1 MKSKLREDVRQ
12 RLDAAE
18 ADKVAA
24 EERAKVAEEE
34 LLLLEEHIEVI
45 KEKIGRARKAC
56 LLPDQSQLQ
65 SAALKIEAGAMAA
78 AAAALPVGGNK
89 KKKRK
94 TAEAAARVAA
104 STGKALYEMLGKTG
118 EAYSQD
124 IIELGLTL
132 MAAQLTAPQA
142 VAVMRAFVRAE
153 YPEKK
158 EGADYRI
165 PNSSR
170 FREWRRYLEPICH
183 YIGVSVLKLAVRSH
197 LLNDATT
204 KKSRPCLSILLS
216 LRTQRRGRRGGY
228 CACAFEV
235 RDMP

>member
-1 MKSKLREDVRQ
+1 MRQ
-12 RLDAAE
+12 RLDAASRPSRR
-18 ADKVAA
+18 KSGGGSGGGAA
-24 EERAKVAEEE
+24 AP
-34 LLLLEEHIEVI
+34 EEHIEVI
-45 KEKIGRARKAC
+45 REKIGRARKAC

-65 SAALKIEAGAMAA
+65 SAARKIEAGAMAA
-78 AAAALPVGGNK
+78 AAA
-89 KKKRK
+89 
-94 TAEAAARVAA
+94 RVAA
-104 STGKALYEMLGKTG
+104 PTGKALYGMLGKTG

-153 YPEKK
+153 YPEKE
-158 EGADYRI
+158 EGVDYRI

-216 LRTQRRGRRGGY
+216 LRTQRRGWRGGY
-228 CACAFEV
+228 CGCAFEV